1 MMKIFNTRLNAPN
14 DAQKTQLAKQHQTDD
29 YLLLDFDTRQ
39 HSRFKATTVAG
50 ESVGVDLPRT
60 GTLKGNDVLI
70 NEAGELIQVIAKP
83 QVVTKVTADDVFT
96 LMKGAYHLGN
106 RHVPLMFDQSFDHGD
121 AGYAL
126 YFENDHVLAQMLERL
141 GLRVEDA
148 SVPFE
153 PETGAYQSGQGH
165 SHSHSHS
172 HAHADSSSD
181 SHSHSHSNKHGHE
194 HSRSHEHSHENNHSH
209 HHGHQHSHSHHDETV
224 GQPK

>member
-39 HSRFKATTVAG
+39 HSRFKATTVSG
-50 ESVGVDLPRT
+50 ESIGVDLPRT
-60 GTLKGNDVLI
+60 GTLKDNDVLV
-70 NEAGELIQVIAKP
+70 NAAGELLQVIAKP
-83 QVVTKVTADDVFT
+83 QTVTKVTADDVFT

-106 RHVPLMFDQSFDHGD
+106 RHVPLMFDHSFDHGD

-141 GLRVEDA
+141 GLQVEDA

-153 PETGAYQSGQGH
+153 PETGAYQSG
-165 SHSHSHS
+165 HSHSHS
-172 HAHADSSSD
+172 HAHAHSDND
-181 SHSHSHSNKHGHE
+181 SHSHSHSDS
-194 HSRSHEHSHENNHSH
+194 HSHLGDSSHNASHTQAHSAANSTSDNHEHSHKA
-209 HHGHQHSHSHHDETV
+209 GHL
-224 GQPK
+224 

>member
-1 MMKIFNTRLNAPN
+1 MKIFNTRLNAPN
-14 DAQKTQLAKQHQTDD
+14 DAQKIQLAKQHQTDD

-39 HSRFKATTVAG
+39 HSRFKATTVSG

-60 GTLKGNDVLI
+60 GTLKGDDVLI

-106 RHVPLMFDQSFDHGD
+106 RHVPLMFDQSFNHGD
-121 AGYAL
+121 AEYAL

-165 SHSHSHS
+165 SHGHSHS
-172 HAHADSSSD
+172 HAHSSSD
-181 SHSHSHSNKHGHE
+181 SHSHSHSDIHGNTHGA
-194 HSRSHEHSHENNHSH
+194 SDSHEHKHENNHSH
-209 HHGHQHSHSHHDETV
+209 DHSHHDETV
-224 GQPK
+224 GQSE

>member
-14 DAQKTQLAKQHQTDD
+14 DAQKIQLAKQHQTDD

-39 HSRFKATTVAG
+39 HSRFKATTVSG
-50 ESVGVDLPRT
+50 ESVGIDLPRT

-83 QVVTKVTADDVFT
+83 QAVTKVTAEDVFT

-106 RHVPLMFDQSFDHGD
+106 RHVPLMFDLSVDHGD

-165 SHSHSHS
+165 SYGHSHS
-172 HAHADSSSD
+172 HAHSSSD
-181 SHSHSHSNKHGHE
+181 SHSHSHSDIHGNTHGA
-194 HSRSHEHSHENNHSH
+194 SDSHEYKHENNHSH
-209 HHGHQHSHSHHDETV
+209 DHSHYDETV

>member
-39 HSRFKATTVAG
+39 HSRFKATTVSG
-50 ESVGVDLPRT
+50 ESIGVDLPRT
-60 GTLKGNDVLI
+60 GTLKDNDVLV
-70 NEAGELIQVIAKP
+70 NAAGELIQVIAKP
-83 QVVTKVTADDVFT
+83 QTVTKVTADDVFT

-106 RHVPLMFDQSFDHGD
+106 RHVPLMFDHSFDHGD

-141 GLRVEDA
+141 GLQVEDA

-153 PETGAYQSGQGH
+153 PETGAYQSG
-165 SHSHSHS
+165 HSHSHS
-172 HAHADSSSD
+172 HAHAHSDND
-181 SHSHSHSNKHGHE
+181 SHSHAHSAAN
-194 HSRSHEHSHENNHSH
+194 STSDSHEA
-209 HHGHQHSHSHHDETV
+209 GHL
-224 GQPK
+224 

>member
-14 DAQKTQLAKQHQTDD
+14 DAQKIQLAKQHQTDD

-50 ESVGVDLPRT
+50 ESVGIDLPRT
-60 GTLKGNDVLI
+60 GTLKGDDVLI

-141 GLRVEDA
+141 GLQVEDA

-165 SHSHSHS
+165 SHGHSHS
-172 HAHADSSSD
+172 HAHSSSE
-181 SHSHSHSNKHGHE
+181 SHSHSHSPKHGHEHNNSHEHGHE
-194 HSRSHEHSHENNHSH
+194 HSRNHE
-209 HHGHQHSHSHHDETV
+209 HSHHDETV

>member
-39 HSRFKATTVAG
+39 HSRFKATTVSG
-50 ESVGVDLPRT
+50 ESIGVDLPRT
-60 GTLKGNDVLI
+60 GTLKDNDVLV
-70 NEAGELIQVIAKP
+70 NAAGELIQVIAKP
-83 QVVTKVTADDVFT
+83 QTVTKVTADDVFT

-106 RHVPLMFDQSFDHGD
+106 RHVPLMFDHSLEHGD

-141 GLRVEDA
+141 GLQVEDA

-153 PETGAYQSGQGH
+153 PETGAYQSG
-165 SHSHSHS
+165 HSHSHS
-172 HAHADSSSD
+172 HAHAHSDND
-181 SHSHSHSNKHGHE
+181 SHSHSHSDSNS
-194 HSRSHEHSHENNHSH
+194 HSGDSSHNASHTQAHSHAHSAANSTSDSHEA
-209 HHGHQHSHSHHDETV
+209 GHL
-224 GQPK
+224 

>member
-14 DAQKTQLAKQHQTDD
+14 DAQKTQLAEQHQTDD

-39 HSRFKATTVAG
+39 HSRFKATTVSG

-60 GTLKGNDVLI
+60 GTLKGHDVLI

-83 QVVTKVTADDVFT
+83 QVVTKVTAGDVFT

-106 RHVPLMFDQSFDHGD
+106 RHVPLMFDHSFDHGD

-181 SHSHSHSNKHGHE
+181 SHSQSHSNKHGHE
-194 HSRSHEHSHENNHSH
+194 HSRSHKHSHENNHR
-209 HHGHQHSHSHHDETV
+209 HSHHDETV

>member
-1 MMKIFNTRLNAPN
+1 MKIFNTRLKAPN
-14 DAQKTQLAKQHQTDD
+14 DAQKTQLEKQHQTDD

-83 QVVTKVTADDVFT
+83 QVVTKVTAGDVFT

-106 RHVPLMFDQSFDHGD
+106 RHVPLMFDLSVDHGD

-181 SHSHSHSNKHGHE
+181 SHSHSHSHKHGHA
-194 HSRSHEHSHENNHSH
+194 HNHNH
-209 HHGHQHSHSHHDETV
+209 NHHDESV

>member
-14 DAQKTQLAKQHQTDD
+14 DAQKIQLAKQHQTDD

-39 HSRFKATTVAG
+39 HSRFKATTVSG

-60 GTLKGNDVLI
+60 GTLKGDDVLI

-106 RHVPLMFDQSFDHGD
+106 RHVPLMFDQSFNHGD
-121 AGYAL
+121 AEYAL

-165 SHSHSHS
+165 SHGHSHS
-172 HAHADSSSD
+172 HAHSSSD
-181 SHSHSHSNKHGHE
+181 SHSHSHSDIHGNTHGA
-194 HSRSHEHSHENNHSH
+194 SDSHEHKHENNHSH
-209 HHGHQHSHSHHDETV
+209 DHSHHDETV
-224 GQPK
+224 GQSE

>member
-1 MMKIFNTRLNAPN
+1 MMKIFNTRLSAPN

-39 HSRFKATTVAG
+39 HSRFKATTVSG
-50 ESVGVDLPRT
+50 ESVGIDLPRT
-60 GTLKGNDVLI
+60 GTLKGNDVLV

-106 RHVPLMFDQSFDHGD
+106 RHVPLMFDLSVEHGD

-141 GLRVEDA
+141 GLQVEDA

-172 HAHADSSSD
+172 HAHSSSD
-181 SHSHSHSNKHGHE
+181 SNSHSHSRKHGHE
-194 HSRSHEHSHENNHSH
+194 HSRNHEHSHENNHSH
-209 HHGHQHSHSHHDETV
+209 HVETV
-224 GQPK
+224 RQPK

>member
-14 DAQKTQLAKQHQTDD
+14 DAQKTQLAEQHQTDD

-39 HSRFKATTVAG
+39 HSRFKATTVSG

-121 AGYAL
+121 TGYAL

-165 SHSHSHS
+165 SHGHSHS
-172 HAHADSSSD
+172 HAHAHSSSD
-181 SHSHSHSNKHGHE
+181 SHSHSHSDIHGNTHGA
-194 HSRSHEHSHENNHSH
+194 SDSHEHSHENNHSH
-209 HHGHQHSHSHHDETV
+209 HDETV

>member
-1 MMKIFNTRLNAPN
+1 MKIFNTRLSDLSDVQQA
-14 DAQKTQLAKQHQTDD
+14 QLAKQQQTDD

-39 HSRFKATTVAG
+39 HSRFKATTVSG

-70 NEAGELIQVIAKP
+70 NEAGELIQVIAKS
-83 QVVTKVTADDVFT
+83 QAVTKVTADDVFT

-106 RHVPLMFDQSFDHGD
+106 RHVPLMFDHSVDDGD

-141 GLRVEDA
+141 GLQVEEA

-153 PETGAYQSGQGH
+153 PETGAYQTGHGH

-172 HAHADSSSD
+172 HAHT
-181 SHSHSHSNKHGHE
+181 HSNSDLHGHE
-194 HSRSHEHSHENNHSH
+194 HDHEHGHTHGTSNSHEPV
-209 HHGHQHSHSHHDETV
+209 GH
-224 GQPK
+224 

>member
-14 DAQKTQLAKQHQTDD
+14 DAQKIQLAKQHQIDD

-39 HSRFKATTVAG
+39 HSRFKASTVSG

-60 GTLKGNDVLI
+60 GTLKGNDVLV
-70 NEAGELIQVIAKP
+70 NTAGELMQVIAKP
-83 QVVTKVTADDVFT
+83 QVVTKVTAADVFT
-96 LMKGAYHLGN
+96 LTKGAYHLGN
-106 RHVPLMFDQSFDHGD
+106 RHVPLMFDHSFDSGD

-141 GLRVEDA
+141 GLQVEDA

-172 HAHADSSSD
+172 HAHAHSNSD
-181 SHSHSHSNKHGHE
+181 SHSNKHE
-194 HSRSHEHSHENNHSH
+194 HSH
-209 HHGHQHSHSHHDETV
+209 HHETV